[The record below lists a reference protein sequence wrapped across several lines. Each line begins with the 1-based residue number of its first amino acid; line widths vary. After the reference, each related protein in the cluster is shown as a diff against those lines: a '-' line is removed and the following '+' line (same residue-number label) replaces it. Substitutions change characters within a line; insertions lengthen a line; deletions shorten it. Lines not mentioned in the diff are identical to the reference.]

1 MRSLLIRLVAAAP
14 AFALG
19 VYAPAV
25 WDAAGLVVDG
35 CKEFLLNYQD

>member
-1 MRSLLIRLVAAAP
+1 VRSLLIRLAAAAL

-19 VYAPAV
+19 VYAPAA

-35 CKEFLLNYQD
+35 CTEFLLNYQD